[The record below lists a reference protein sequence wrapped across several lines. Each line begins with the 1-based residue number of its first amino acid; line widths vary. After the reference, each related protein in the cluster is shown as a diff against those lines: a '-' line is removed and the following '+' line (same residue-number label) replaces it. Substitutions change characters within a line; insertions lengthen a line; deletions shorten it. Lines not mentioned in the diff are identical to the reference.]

1 MTQEIQLS
9 FTSSAL
15 EQLKKELNEHT
26 EYQHVRVGVKG
37 GGCSGLTYVLEL
49 GKPEEKDIHFFE
61 EGVNFIIDPKHLLYV
76 QGMVVDYQD
85 GLNARG
91 FEFKNPNA
99 KSTCGCGTSF
109 SI

>member
-1 MTQEIQLS
+1 MVQEIQLT
-9 FTSSAL
+9 FTSSAI
-15 EQLKKELNEHT
+15 EQLKKELNENT
-26 EYQHVRVGVKG
+26 EYQYVRVGVKG

-49 GKPEEKDIHFFE
+49 GTPNEKDLHFSQ
-61 EGVNFIIDPKHLLYV
+61 EGVKFIIDPMHLLYV
-76 QGMVVDYQD
+76 QGMTVDYQD

-99 KSTCGCGTSF
+99 KNTCGCGTSF